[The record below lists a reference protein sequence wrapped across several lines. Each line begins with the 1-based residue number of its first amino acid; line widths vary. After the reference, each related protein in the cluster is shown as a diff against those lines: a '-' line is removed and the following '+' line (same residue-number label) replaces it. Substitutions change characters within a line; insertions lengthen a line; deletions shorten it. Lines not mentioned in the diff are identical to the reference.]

1 MTYGALK
8 DYVLQLMNQYSVAG
22 TRIPMTYNEQAD
34 LAARIPA
41 LTRDGLQYVATT
53 ARRLRT
59 VAELGAPA
67 EQGGVL
73 LYDLPDDFYQMAAGL
88 LRLEGGQ
95 YVRYQGYRLLG
106 GRQVAV
112 PKQDR
117 GAFQVEYFRYPH
129 IPQGTRGMRRSWTAR
144 PRSGRSSPSMW
155 PLIWPSRTTASSM
168 PAFTTNLSAGWPGWR
183 RVPPPR
189 WAWLPM
195 PTTGKEESSRGQFQY
210 PGRLGLPDPP
220 EERMLTFENLSGGL
234 NLFELDYRMDSS
246 QSPEM
251 ENLWW
256 RDGLLS
262 CRDGQEAVT
271 EALGTGI
278 CCAERLFWGQAVLH
292 IGDGLYAGHPGETMT
307 LTKLCGG
314 LPEIRGT
321 FIRYRDALLYKTKG
335 AFKTIQWEDGAL
347 TAADVT
353 PYVPV
358 IAVNCSP
365 ADGAGDLY
373 QPENRLSPQKT
384 LWYTAA
390 RESRGVAFSANGT
403 AKEFRFETEDGE
415 PVAAVEQ
422 VYIGTTLVPE
432 TEYTVSLGA
441 QNSITFLKAP
451 ENARPSAPSI
461 PWASGSTTCPD
472 RCRRHHFGD
481 RGRDRDHRL
490 HRRPGGG
497 DHHLRH
503 RAAGPGPA
511 GQQYR
516 GDHLR
521 KGQPRRQKKHYGL
534 PLWLRLR
541 RHRGAVLILAG
552 SEAQPNAYFWNGSHI
567 AMDPGY
573 FPMEYYNLA
582 GDSLEPV
589 TGFGLQA
596 GYLMVFKSHAVGRC
610 LLGAETI
617 GDRAYLTLDYTP
629 VNAAIGCDLPFTI
642 RLVENNL
649 VWCSTYGGVYR
660 LEDTTAA
667 LENQVRCI
675 SGNVNGCAGRPGL
688 LEAVKTAG
696 SVCALDDGERYWVA
710 AGGQVYLWDYR
721 LSTAGKPSW
730 FYFTNIPAVSF
741 FRGDS
746 LDDDGGQAFT
756 GPLRIYHLD
765 AEGRVSRFVRSFR
778 DYGQGIPKVFRF
790 PTQDFGGHLTCKT
803 VRRVIL
809 STRSDTDTVLDLTY
823 ETDYGSRRDLTP
835 VECYAWRLAPR
846 DLRRRMLAVRQFAH
860 VAVRKPGCRH
870 IRHFTM
876 RLTNDVAG
884 CDMSLVSAQIVFTV
898 QRRNR

>member
-1 MTYGALK
+1 MDCRYGCA
-8 DYVLQLMNQYSVAG
+8 YG
-22 TRIPMTYNEQAD
+22 
-34 LAARIPA
+34 
-41 LTRDGLQYVATT
+41 
-53 ARRLRT
+53 
-59 VAELGAPA
+59 
-67 EQGGVL
+67 
-73 LYDLPDDFYQMAAGL
+73 
-88 LRLEGGQ
+88 
-95 YVRYQGYRLLG
+95 
-106 GRQVAV
+106 
-112 PKQDR
+112 
-117 GAFQVEYFRYPH
+117 
-129 IPQGTRGMRRSWTAR
+129 
-144 PRSGRSSPSMW
+144 
-155 PLIWPSRTTASSM
+155 
-168 PAFTTNLSAGWPGWR
+168 
-183 RVPPPR
+183 
-189 WAWLPM
+189 
-195 PTTGKEESSRGQFQY
+195 
-210 PGRLGLPDPP
+210 
-220 EERMLTFENLSGGL
+220 
-234 NLFELDYRMDSS
+234 
-246 QSPEM
+246 
-251 ENLWW
+251 
-256 RDGLLS
+256 
-262 CRDGQEAVT
+262 
-271 EALGTGI
+271 GTG
-278 CCAERLFWGQAVLH
+278 
-292 IGDGLYAGHPGETMT
+292 
-307 LTKLCGG
+307 
-314 LPEIRGT
+314 
-321 FIRYRDALLYKTKG
+321 
-335 AFKTIQWEDGAL
+335 
-347 TAADVT
+347 
-353 PYVPV
+353 
-358 IAVNCSP
+358 
-365 ADGAGDLY
+365 
-373 QPENRLSPQKT
+373 
-384 LWYTAA
+384 
-390 RESRGVAFSANGT
+390 
-403 AKEFRFETEDGE
+403 
-415 PVAAVEQ
+415 
-422 VYIGTTLVPE
+422 
-432 TEYTVSLGA
+432 
-441 QNSITFLKAP
+441 
-451 ENARPSAPSI
+451 
-461 PWASGSTTCPD
+461 
-472 RCRRHHFGD
+472 
-481 RGRDRDHRL
+481 
-490 HRRPGGG
+490 
-497 DHHLRH
+497 
-503 RAAGPGPA
+503 
-511 GQQYR
+511 
-516 GDHLR
+516 
-521 KGQPRRQKKHYGL
+521 
-534 PLWLRLR
+534 
-541 RHRGAVLILAG
+541 GAVLILAG

-835 VECYAWRLAPR
+835 VECYAWRLCPR

>member
-1 MTYGALK
+1 
-8 DYVLQLMNQYSVAG
+8 
-22 TRIPMTYNEQAD
+22 
-34 LAARIPA
+34 
-41 LTRDGLQYVATT
+41 
-53 ARRLRT
+53 
-59 VAELGAPA
+59 
-67 EQGGVL
+67 
-73 LYDLPDDFYQMAAGL
+73 MANSNI
-88 LRLEGGQ
+88 
-95 YVRYQGYRLLG
+95 LG
-106 GRQVAV
+106 G
-112 PKQDR
+112 
-117 GAFQVEYFRYPH
+117 
-129 IPQGTRGMRRSWTAR
+129 S
-144 PRSGRSSPSMW
+144 
-155 PLIWPSRTTASSM
+155 
-168 PAFTTNLSAGWPGWR
+168 
-183 RVPPPR
+183 
-189 WAWLPM
+189 
-195 PTTGKEESSRGQFQY
+195 
-210 PGRLGLPDPP
+210 GLPDPP

-278 CCAERLFWGQAVLH
+278 CCAERLFWGYAVLH
-292 IGDGLYAGHPGETMT
+292 IGDGLYAGRPGETMT

-373 QPENRLSPQKT
+373 QPENRLSPRKT

-441 QNSITFLKAP
+441 QNSITFLTAP
-451 ENARPSAPSI
+451 ENGETVSALYTV
-461 PWASGSTTCPD
+461 GV
-472 RCRRHHFGD
+472 RVYH
-481 RGRDRDHRL
+481 
-490 HRRPGGG
+490 
-497 DHHLRH
+497 
-503 RAAGPGPA
+503 
-511 GQQYR
+511 
-516 GDHLR
+516 
-521 KGQPRRQKKHYGL
+521 L
-534 PLWLRLR
+534 PLTDADDIVSVTVDGTETTDYTADLEEGTITFDTAPPVQDPPVNNTVVITYEKANPDAEASIMDCRYGCAYGGTG
-541 RHRGAVLILAG
+541 GAVLILAG